1 MVQRRAVIPRHLN
14 RHGARAGST
23 PAPVSKFNTF
33 SVMNKEKKDQLI
45 TVIEAYQEVL
55 LKKARNHEA
64 IDWRDVDSMLAFLA
78 REIKHSS
85 VRIKLDKVN

>member
-1 MVQRRAVIPRHLN
+1 
-14 RHGARAGST
+14 
-23 PAPVSKFNTF
+23 
-33 SVMNKEKKDQLI
+33 MNKEKKDQLI
-45 TVIEAYQEVL
+45 TVIEAYQEVIVS
-55 LKKARNHEA
+55 KARKHEP